1 MAKYKGSVQRKKL
14 GFIGLGN
21 MGNPMATNLVRAGF
35 EVAVYDIR
43 PEAIQALVEVGASA
57 ADSSRGVGERSEV
70 LLTSLPD
77 SPQVEE
83 AILGPEGALQGL
95 GEGSVIIELS
105 TIDPLTIKRVAAQ
118 AAERGVRTLDAAVSG
133 APLRA
138 REGTLTIMV
147 GGDPTIFEECRPIL
161 DVLGEN
167 IFLVGEV
174 GMASTLKLANNL
186 ITAVSMIAVGE
197 AFALGVKAGLDP
209 KVLFEVMSKS
219 SADCW
224 ALRTRVPVPDI
235 VPEAPSSHDFAPGFT
250 TDLMH
255 KDLGLVLDTAR
266 ELRVPTP
273 MTALA
278 HQLYRMTSLLGR
290 GGLDFSAVCTLIRDL
305 SEGRG
310 L

>member
-1 MAKYKGSVQRKKL
+1 MAGYSGLTRRKKL

-35 EVAVYDIR
+35 EVTVYDIR
-43 PEAIQALVEVGASA
+43 PEAVEALVEIGAIP
-57 ADSSRGVGERSEV
+57 ADSSRAVGERSEV

-83 AILGPEGALQGL
+83 AILGPEGALGGL
-95 GEGSVIIELS
+95 REGSVIVELS
-105 TIDPLTIKRVAAQ
+105 TIDPLTIKNIAAR

-133 APLRA
+133 APLKA
-138 REGTLTIMV
+138 KEGTLTIMV
-147 GGDPTIFEECRPIL
+147 GGEPAVFEECRPIL
-161 DVLGEN
+161 DVLGES

-186 ITAVSMIAVGE
+186 VTAVSMIAVGE
-197 AFALGVKAGLDP
+197 AFALGMKAGLDP
-209 KVLFEVMSKS
+209 KVLFEVMAKS

-224 ALRTRVPVPDI
+224 ALRTRVPVPGI

-255 KDLGLVLDTAR
+255 KDLGLLLDTAGK
-266 ELRVPTP
+266 LKVPTP
-273 MTALA
+273 MAALA
-278 HQLYRMTSLLGR
+278 RQLYGMTSMLGR
-290 GGLDFSAVCTLIRDL
+290 GGLDFSAVCTLIGDL
-305 SEGRG
+305 AQGRRW
-310 L
+310 